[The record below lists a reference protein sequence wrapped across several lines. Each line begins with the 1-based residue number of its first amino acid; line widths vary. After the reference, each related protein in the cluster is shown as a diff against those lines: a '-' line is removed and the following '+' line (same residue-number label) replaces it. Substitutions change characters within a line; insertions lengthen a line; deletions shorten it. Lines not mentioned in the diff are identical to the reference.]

1 MNEVLQINGKE
12 GVALANRLAEI
23 SRTSPEEA
31 VLRLMREKV
40 AREDEILARL
50 ARIHELTAEIR
61 AGLGEPLPSS
71 ADHNLLY
78 GDDGLP
84 V

>member
-40 AREDEILARL
+40 ARERQKARQVRRAF
-50 ARIHELTAEIR
+50 ARDGR
-61 AGLGEPLPSS
+61 RDG
-71 ADHNLLY
+71 
-78 GDDGLP
+78 GDDAADFPGHASLRTG
-84 V
+84 